1 MRNVR
6 HIAKPVAKL
15 ATKTRSDQD
24 LAAAARGILRSDRQ
38 FWDMNAGSITADV
51 YDGMI
56 TLSGHVATSTG
67 KLQAEQMV
75 NQAGGTH
82 ATENHLVVDNDLM
95 YLVSQALAD
104 DKQKYQERIFVSVR
118 QGVVT
123 LNGQRSSVA
132 ERLAAEQSAAQV
144 PTVRGV
150 SNLIEAQ
157 GVIVDEIEQRVMQP
171 HMGQEVFASD
181 MSLGRVNRLIIDP
194 HNRRV
199 VAVVVKGEF
208 PARQQSASASS
219 PWDLPTQAR
228 SVVIPISA
236 ISSLTM
242 SMVQVNMP
250 GVEAAHYAD
259 FLASD
264 FHLPDPA
271 WRPPYPYTMSDCL
284 WVLKPS
290 NRSPVV

>member
-157 GVIVDEIEQRVMQP
+157 G
-171 HMGQEVFASD
+171 
-181 MSLGRVNRLIIDP
+181 
-194 HNRRV
+194 
-199 VAVVVKGEF
+199 
-208 PARQQSASASS
+208 
-219 PWDLPTQAR
+219 
-228 SVVIPISA
+228 
-236 ISSLTM
+236 
-242 SMVQVNMP
+242 
-250 GVEAAHYAD
+250 
-259 FLASD
+259 
-264 FHLPDPA
+264 
-271 WRPPYPYTMSDCL
+271 
-284 WVLKPS
+284 
-290 NRSPVV
+290 